1 MHSKKLLYLER
12 LNQSG
17 GFFNVY
23 LRNIYEIF
31 TKKLATRNNKLK
43 NKGHISKKKKK
54 INRVPSNSFH
64 PNRKFLSR
72 FFTEFPVQE
81 SEFSSFFFQSTFEK
95 SKSTRRG
102 VHTLPM
108 TR

>member
-31 TKKLATRNNKLK
+31 TKKLATKET
-43 NKGHISKKKKK
+43 
-54 INRVPSNSFH
+54 IN
-64 PNRKFLSR
+64 
-72 FFTEFPVQE
+72 
-81 SEFSSFFFQSTFEK
+81 
-95 SKSTRRG
+95 
-102 VHTLPM
+102 
-108 TR
+108 